1 MTIQIHRYI
10 PDTEI
15 EACAT
20 HLLHQYSRQQKSI
33 LTAPVPVEDII
44 DLGVNLPIVYEPI
57 PDHEGTPVLAK
68 LAVRGQPQPTV
79 EIIVNEEKQQFFEDH
94 KGTQQYSL
102 AHELGHFILHID
114 HGNLYTLLLPDTN
127 EQDVV
132 LCRKFTAAEHEQIT
146 HDERKRIAQR
156 MEFQAERFAAYLLMP
171 QDLLRNAC
179 ATMDLCQWQNLYQLK
194 DTFQVSITALTRR
207 LKELHLVMVT
217 PDKKLVPYR
226 DPLAT
231 QSRSLWE

>member
-10 PDTEI
+10 PDMEI
-15 EACAT
+15 EACAAR
-20 HLLHQYSRQQKSI
+20 LLQQYSQQQKVI

-44 DLGVNLPIVYEPI
+44 DFQVNLPIVYEAI

-68 LAVRGQPQPTV
+68 LAVRGQPQPNI
-79 EIIVNEEKQQFFEDH
+79 EIIVNEDKQQFFEDH

-102 AHELGHFILHID
+102 AHELGHLVLHID
-114 HGNLYTLLLPDTN
+114 QGSLYTLLLPDVK
-127 EQDVV
+127 EQEVV
-132 LCRKFTAAEHEQIT
+132 LCRKFTVAEHEQIAK
-146 HDERKRIAQR
+146 DERKRIAQR

-171 QDLLRNAC
+171 QDLLKNAC
-179 ATMDLCQWQNLYQLK
+179 ADMDLCQWRNLYHLK

-217 PDKKLVPYR
+217 SERKLQPYR
-226 DPLAT
+226 DTLAI